1 MYVFCVWTP
10 GVRHTAPARPVPPV
24 HINRHHYTSKH
35 SRKSTARAAPA
46 QKYPGYN
53 RAQAA
58 AAAEPYGWFY
68 MCSSLQG
75 SSAPARAACFFADLR
90 GVVSAPAR
98 GSFSFLFS
106 ALCFSGEGEKPL
118 LQRRCFSLSS
128 STAGLPRCFAHGL
141 IFRCSSLRG
150 SSAYAR
156 AACFFAGLRGAV
168 SAPAHGSFSF
178 LFSALCFSGEGEKP
192 LLQRRCFSPSPAPSR
207 SSSTAGLPRCFAHG
221 LIFRC
226 SSLRGS
232 SACAR
237 AACFLC
243 CSLRGSSAYAR
254 AACFFAGLRGA
265 VSAPA
270 RGSAAVC
277 KLRESGQFTNGYQ
290 ISRLKNNN
298 LPMAHFTFADGKILF
313 CRLSDMNFADGQRRT
328 CRLQIFSLPSAN
340 ETFAI
345 GKCLAGRRQISYRI
359 NGKLLVCHRQ
369 IFCLPPANFLFAIQ
383 PQICGCVPAA
393 CRAAASSSTGEEEG
407 GRGGKTQY
415 RE

>member
-118 LQRRCFSLSS
+118 LQRRCFSL
-128 STAGLPRCFAHGL
+128 
-141 IFRCSSLRG
+141 
-150 SSAYAR
+150 
-156 AACFFAGLRGAV
+156 
-168 SAPAHGSFSF
+168 
-178 LFSALCFSGEGEKP
+178 
-192 LLQRRCFSPSPAPSR
+192 

-407 GRGGKTQY
+407 GR
-415 RE
+415 RLFL